1 MALPLQSGLSRL
13 TGHTWLEGSLIGV
26 TTATGQVALFSAA
39 GEQMSTLVTGQGNPL
54 AAIAPL
60 GHAFVTA
67 SVKGQLTFFEAP
79 DTSQR

>member
-26 TTATGQVALFSAA
+26 TTATGQVALLSAA
-39 GEQMSTLVTGQGNPL
+39 GEQVSTLATGQGTPL

-67 SVKGQLTFFEAP
+67 SAKGQLTFFEAP

>member
-1 MALPLQSGLSRL
+1 M
-13 TGHTWLEGSLIGV
+13 

-39 GEQMSTLVTGQGNPL
+39 GEQMATLATGQGNPL